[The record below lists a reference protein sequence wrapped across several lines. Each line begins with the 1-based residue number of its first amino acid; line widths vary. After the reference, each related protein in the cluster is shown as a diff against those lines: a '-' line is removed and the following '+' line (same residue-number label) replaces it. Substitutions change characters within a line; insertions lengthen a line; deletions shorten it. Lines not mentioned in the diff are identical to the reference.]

1 MARTAMPDGLPGL
14 GLLSQRNSAHTQIPP
29 SRSDSNWYCANQS

>member
-1 MARTAMPDGLPGL
+1 LMARTAMPDGLPGL

-29 SRSDSNWYCANQS
+29 SRSDSN